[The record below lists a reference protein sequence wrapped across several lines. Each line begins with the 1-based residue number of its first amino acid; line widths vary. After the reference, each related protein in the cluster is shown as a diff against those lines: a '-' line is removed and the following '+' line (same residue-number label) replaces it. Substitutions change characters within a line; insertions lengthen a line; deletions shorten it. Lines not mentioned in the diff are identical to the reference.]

1 MRMKKLSLAVA
12 VAALSWSGLASA
24 APNTHATLTV
34 DNEFKL
40 YYGDAAGSYLHY
52 VGTGNNWQ
60 ATYNFDFSVN
70 PGDYLYVMA
79 YDFGQPHAWQGV
91 FNTPNGIVYSNSAS
105 WVAINNPTLNFPLTP
120 AHGSDRVLGNPV
132 TWGPVTTELAY
143 NSSPWGARVNNSNAK
158 WIWSSSLYSADLA
171 VLFRTAVSVSPVPE
185 PESYAMMLAGLG
197 LLGFMARRRTRRVV

>member
-24 APNTHATLTV
+24 APNTHATLTA

-52 VGTGNNWQ
+52 VGAGTSWPT
-60 ATYNFDFSVN
+60 AYTLDFSVN

-79 YDFGQPHAWQGV
+79 YDWGQPHAWQGV
-91 FNTPNGIVYSNSAS
+91 FNTPSGTVYSNAAS
-105 WVAINNPTLNFPLTP
+105 WVAINNPSF
-120 AHGSDRVLGNPV
+120 GNPTAPANPNDKILSGST
-132 TWGPVTTELAY
+132 TWGSVTTELPY
-143 NSSPWGARVNNSNAK
+143 DSSPWGARVNNANAK
-158 WIWSSSLYSADLA
+158 WIWSSDLNSADQA

-185 PESYAMMLAGLG
+185 PESYALMFAGLG
-197 LLGFMARRRTRRVV
+197 LLGFMARRKMPA